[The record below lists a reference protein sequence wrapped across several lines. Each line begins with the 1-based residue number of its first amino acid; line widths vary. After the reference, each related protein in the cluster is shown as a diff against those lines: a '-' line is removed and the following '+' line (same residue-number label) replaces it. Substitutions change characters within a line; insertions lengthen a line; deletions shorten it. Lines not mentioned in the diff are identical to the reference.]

1 MRRFAPSILIC
12 AAAIGLSSSTAQ
24 TPGPPEAFL
33 RLLKEVET
41 QQAQITDNQLK
52 IETKLNDIGESVRV
66 ARIFGRRTD

>member
-1 MRRFAPSILIC
+1 MKAILC
-12 AAAIGLSSSTAQ
+12 SVLSLALVFGLSSSIAQ
-24 TPGPPEAFL
+24 TAGPPEAFM

-52 IETKLNDIGESVRV
+52 IETKLNDISENVRV

>member
-1 MRRFAPSILIC
+1 MKAIL
-12 AAAIGLSSSTAQ
+12 ASVLSLALVFGLSSSIAQ
-24 TPGPPEAFL
+24 TGGPPEVFM

-52 IETKLNDIGESVRV
+52 IETKLNDISENVRV